1 MAMRQISLRLDES
14 VAEQLKLRA
23 SIERRSVNEIIAEA
37 IKEYSKA
44 HPVSREAMLTLVRAI
59 VKEDASLLK
68 ALADA

>member
-1 MAMRQISLRLDES
+1 MRQISLRLDES